1 MKYTLSYD
9 QKRDIIVGRIE
20 GEMVPALVKEMAS
33 EFAGLVR
40 SSGCHRLLND
50 LRGARITPS
59 TFDIYSMPRIVDER
73 ELPLTC
79 RRALVISEE
88 AEDFRFLETVSVNYG
103 QQVRIFTDPA
113 AAVEWLT
120 VDKASPGEPDPP
132 YRGADPDIQNKDV

>member
-50 LRGARITPS
+50 LRDARITHS
-59 TFDIYSMPRIVDER
+59 TFEIYSMPRIVDER
-73 ELPLTC
+73 EVPVTC

-88 AEDFRFLETVSVNYG
+88 ADDFRFLETVSVNYG
-103 QQVRIFTDPA
+103 QQVRVFSDPETA
-113 AAVEWLT
+113 IEWLMADET
-120 VDKASPGEPDPP
+120 HPGKPDSGDG
-132 YRGADPDIQNKDV
+132 R